1 MENIFTLETFE
12 SERKTVENDEL
23 KLIRIL
29 TVGIE
34 KTSMASLSDV
44 WRRPTNN
51 EFCDNF
57 FNGNIQQFQTI
68 FFS

>member
-23 KLIRIL
+23 RIL

-34 KTSMASLSDV
+34 NKYGKSV
-44 WRRPTNN
+44 
-51 EFCDNF
+51 
-57 FNGNIQQFQTI
+57 
-68 FFS
+68 

>member
-23 KLIRIL
+23 RIL

-44 WRRPTNN
+44 WRRPTLN